1 VFHDRSPRVL
11 YRKNTGKAWTSLDP
25 TSNSDSFI
33 IGGQCRN
40 FKEDFGYSW
49 IASYRTTQLRGTVG
63 GAGEIGQDQGVQLV
77 NVKIEISCGGRMT
90 FILNNNEIQEALNI
104 DECLEVM
111 EDSYREQAHS
121 RAVNRPTCH
130 SYLPHS
136 LPNSTYSFKSVDGGV
151 GKLGVLAL
159 RVTSDI
165 VQEQQLHGSV
175 RLEKVPLANGMFVG
189 LVQLFSAATGELLA
203 IMPDGF
209 IQQVRVGVTSALGMK
224 VMARRNSEVMGLIGS
239 GGQAKAHY
247 RFMTAVMAIKK
258 VKVFSPNVDH
268 RESFV
273 AEMENQ
279 TGVAGEAVGSAEEA
293 IQGSDVICSA
303 TNSSRP
309 VVKTDWLQPG
319 MHYNSIREFETDMAV
334 LDKCDV
340 ISIHTKFGGIQHY
353 QPPGIDEDMPGVRR
367 ELPRDWSKYPEICDL
382 IAGKAPSR
390 TSDRQI
396 TFFLNNVGTGVQFAA
411 IGYCAYKGA
420 KEKGLGKEI
429 PTDWFLQDIKP

>member
-1 VFHDRSPRVL
+1 MTL
-11 YRKNTGKAWTSLDP
+11 IL
-25 TSNSDSFI
+25 SNNDI
-33 IGGQCRN
+33 
-40 FKEDFGYSW
+40 
-49 IASYRTTQLRGTVG
+49 
-63 GAGEIGQDQGVQLV
+63 QD
-77 NVKIEISCGGRMT
+77 
-90 FILNNNEIQEALNI
+90 ALSI
-104 DECLEVM
+104 HECLEVM
-111 EDSYREQAHS
+111 EDSYREQANS

-165 VQEQQLHGSV
+165 VQEQELHGSV
-175 RLEKVPLANGMFVG
+175 RLEKVPLAKGMFVG
-189 LVQLFSAATGELLA
+189 LVQLFSAETGELLA

-247 RFMTAVMAIKK
+247 RFMTAVMPIRK

-268 RESFV
+268 RRAFV
-273 AEMENQ
+273 AEMEKE
-279 TGVAGEAVGSAEEA
+279 TGIEGEPVGSAEEA
-293 IQGSDVICSA
+293 VKETDVICSA

-309 VVKTDWLQPG
+309 VVNTDWLQPG

-334 LDKCDV
+334 LQKCDV
-340 ISIHTKFGGIQHY
+340 ISIHTSFGGIQHY
-353 QPPGIDEDMPGVRR
+353 QPPGIDYDMPGVRR
-367 ELPRDWSKYPEICDL
+367 EQPRDWSKYPEICDL

-390 TSDRQI
+390 TTDQQI

-411 IGYCAYKGA
+411 MGYCAYKGA

>member
-1 VFHDRSPRVL
+1 M
-11 YRKNTGKAWTSLDP
+11 
-25 TSNSDSFI
+25 
-33 IGGQCRN
+33 
-40 FKEDFGYSW
+40 
-49 IASYRTTQLRGTVG
+49 TV
-63 GAGEIGQDQGVQLV
+63 
-77 NVKIEISCGGRMT
+77 
-90 FILNNNEIQEALNI
+90 ILNNDEIRQALNI
-104 DECLEVM
+104 KECLEIM

-175 RLEKVPLANGMFVG
+175 RLEKVPLAKGKFVG
-189 LVQLFSAATGELLA
+189 LVQLFSTETGELLA

-224 VMARRNSEVMGLIGS
+224 VMARKNSHVLGLVGS

-247 RFMTAVMAIKK
+247 RFMTSVLPIKK
-258 VKVFSPNVDH
+258 VKVFSPNAEH
-268 RESFV
+268 RKAFV
-273 AEMENQ
+273 EEMEQ
-279 TGVAGEAVGSAEEA
+279 ETGIAGEPVASAEEA
-293 IQGSDVICSA
+293 ARGADVICSA

-309 VVKTDWLQPG
+309 VLRLDWLQRG

-334 LDKCDV
+334 LDKCDIV
-340 ISIHTKFGGIQHY
+340 AIHTHFGGIQHY
-353 QPPGIDEDMPGVRR
+353 QPPGIIEDMPGIRR
-367 ELPRDWSKYPEICDL
+367 EKPRDWTRYPEIADL

-390 TSDRQI
+390 TNDQQI
-396 TFFLNNVGTGVQFAA
+396 TYFFNNVGTGVQFAA
-411 IGYCAYKGA
+411 MGYCAYKGA
-420 KEKGLGKEI
+420 KQKGLGHEI
-429 PTDWFLQDIKP
+429 PTEWFLQDIKP